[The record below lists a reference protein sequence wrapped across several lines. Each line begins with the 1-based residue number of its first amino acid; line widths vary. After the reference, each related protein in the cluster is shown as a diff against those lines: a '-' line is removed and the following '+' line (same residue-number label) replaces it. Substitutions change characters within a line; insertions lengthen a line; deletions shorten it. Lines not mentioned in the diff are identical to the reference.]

1 MSEKDIA
8 GFFPR
13 LGVIPF
19 DSERKT
25 MTVISMINE
34 KPFAI
39 IKGAPE
45 VVLPECVGVN
55 AKSVHVSAVTNPLF
69 DLASR

>member
-25 MTVISMINE
+25 MTVITIINE
-34 KPFAI
+34 NPFAK

-45 VVLPECVGVN
+45 VVLPEGGGVN
-55 AKSVHVSAVTNPLF
+55 AE
-69 DLASR
+69 